1 MKIAMQEGVEVIGYL
16 TWGSTDILSSKG
28 EMSKRYGLI
37 YVNRGEKDLKDL
49 KRYRKSSFYWFKKVI
64 ESNGEEL

>member
-1 MKIAMQEGVEVIGYL
+1 MDTLFGDPQIYSAPKVKCPSVM
-16 TWGSTDILSSKG
+16 DF
-28 EMSKRYGLI
+28 I

-49 KRYRKSSFYWFKKVI
+49 KRYRKCSFYWFKKVI

>member
-1 MKIAMQEGVEVIGYL
+1 
-16 TWGSTDILSSKG
+16 
-28 EMSKRYGLI
+28 MSKRYGLI
-37 YVNRGEKDLKDL
+37 FVDRGEKDLKNI